1 MRCVCC
7 QQICLAA
14 AARMMAYNGA
24 CTCPP
29 THAAPISGLCKPS
42 IFGWHKEPG
51 LVFRVPQYAT
61 ASSAVCSKHN
71 HIGLR
76 VVSGGDSI
84 EGHVARALHHG
95 R

>member
-14 AARMMAYNGA
+14 AVQMMA
-24 CTCPP
+24 CDRRPCLHVPSSP
-29 THAAPISGLCKPS
+29 RRSPS

-51 LVFRVPQYAT
+51 LVFRVPQYAA